1 MFMVDQTLK
10 VHMEHTLEDLLV
22 QHAWRERKP
31 LYGRMNMLYDNNY
44 VVQATVLFNIYSCLL
59 SRLGLPVAK
68 ASTV

>member
-31 LYGRMNMLYDNNY
+31 LYGPMNMLHDHNY
-44 VVQATVLFNIYSCLL
+44 VVQATVPFNIYSCLL
-59 SRLGLPVAK
+59 SLLGLQTHPLL
-68 ASTV
+68 